1 MRFLLLLLLVPFPAF
16 AKDINIY
23 VSYVIKQERIR
34 PDPKIVHPQI
44 SQHFVLHEN
53 GKVDEAFHTGG
64 KFPVDHQSSS
74 KLGRELKVSDDR
86 TVKRSWRVGAQARE
100 LTVTTIGT
108 ECVATLTIKNGLGE
122 FKSFSTDLNTVASY
136 RNSEVESTKCK
147 IE

>member
-16 AKDINIY
+16 AKDITID

-34 PDPKIVHPQI
+34 PDPKIVHAQL

-74 KLGRELKVSDDR
+74 KLGRDLKVSDDR
-86 TVKRSWRVGAQARE
+86 TVKKSWRVGAQTRE

-108 ECVATLTIKNGLGE
+108 ECVATLTIKNGLEE
-122 FKSFSTDLNTVASY
+122 FKSFSTDLNTIAIY